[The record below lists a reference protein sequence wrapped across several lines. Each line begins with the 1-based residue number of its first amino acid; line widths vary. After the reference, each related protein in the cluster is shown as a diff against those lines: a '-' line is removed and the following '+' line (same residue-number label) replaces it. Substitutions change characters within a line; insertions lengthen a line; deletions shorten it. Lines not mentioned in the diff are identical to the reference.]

1 MLLDTQGYS
10 AVAAADAAVDI
21 AVHTEE
27 DILAEDSPAVVDSPA
42 VGSLAADIP
51 EEEDNLAADKTPL
64 DIPQAGNLNIKVV

>member
-1 MLLDTQGYS
+1 MGCS
-10 AVAAADAAVDI
+10 AVAAAMDI

-27 DILAEDSPAVVDSPA
+27 DILAEDNPAVVDNPV

-64 DIPQAGNLNIKVV
+64 DIPQADNLNIKVV